1 MNRHTAPTTR
11 AALPLALLLAA
22 MAAFASLPAHAATA
36 PMPAMEGMDDM
47 PGMDMSGNMD
57 MPAHPT
63 PPPAGHTTPH
73 SLQSGAAHHAPTP
86 AHAAPQP
93 TTLPQRTLPSTG
105 RLGNIPP
112 HTPNTPRVN
121 LPALA
126 PSSQWPATPPSTPV
140 VHYVHNMPPVMD
152 HNTYFHVLME
162 QFEGRYTAGDS
173 LLRYS
178 GQSWFGTDH
187 DKLWIK
193 SEGTVDGHRHMSDG
207 DHEFLYDHAIST
219 YFDLQA
225 GVRLDLDSGPTRAWG
240 AVGVQG
246 LALYFFDVS
255 ATAYFNAQGVAGKL
269 EGSYDLLITNRLILQ
284 PQAEFN
290 FYSHTDAQRDV
301 SQGFSDIDAGLRLR
315 YEFKRKIAPYI
326 AVTYAGHYG
335 NTANHT
341 ANWRGTADNGPEDI
355 RFTFGVRTWF

>member
-1 MNRHTAPTTR
+1 MSTIPLPHTAV
-11 AALPLALLLAA
+11 LLGLLAA
-22 MAAFASLPAHAATA
+22 LTLPHPAHAA
-36 PMPAMEGMDDM
+36 PGMEGMDDM
-47 PGMDMSGNMD
+47 PGMDMSEGMD
-57 MPAHPT
+57 MPAHPA
-63 PPPAGHTTPH
+63 PPPAGRPVAHPAHTSAEHLPH
-73 SLQSGAAHHAPTP
+73 PHHATGAGAGAGAGAGG
-86 AHAAPQP
+86 AHTAQ
-93 TTLPQRTLPSTG
+93 TV
-105 RLGNIPP
+105 
-112 HTPNTPRVN
+112 RVN

-126 PSSQWPATPPSTPV
+126 PSSRWPATPPPV
-140 VHYVHNMPPVMD
+140 PAVHYVHNMPPVMD

-193 SEGTVDGHRHMSDG
+193 SEGTVDGHGHMTDG

-284 PQAEFN
+284 PQAELN
-290 FYSHTDAQRDV
+290 FYSHTDAQRNV

-335 NTANHT
+335 NTANHA

-355 RFTFGVRTWF
+355 RFTFGIRTWF

>member
-1 MNRHTAPTTR
+1 MTRYTPTAF
-11 AALPLALLLAA
+11 AALLLVL
-22 MAAFASLPAHAATA
+22 SGLVLHLSAHAATPHA
-36 PMPAMEGMDDM
+36 MPAMEGMEDM
-47 PGMDMSGNMD
+47 PGMDMEDDADTQPPAPGTHSTAQHKNTAPHEPQHTSLPPPRAASSNTTGTGTGNTH
-57 MPAHPT
+57 AHP
-63 PPPAGHTTPH
+63 PK
-73 SLQSGAAHHAPTP
+73 QGAFHI
-86 AHAAPQP
+86 
-93 TTLPQRTLPSTG
+93 S
-105 RLGNIPP
+105 
-112 HTPNTPRVN
+112 

-126 PSSQWPATPPSTPV
+126 PSREWPAAPPPIPTV
-140 VHYVHNMPPVMD
+140 RYVHNMPPVMD

-193 SEGTVDGHRHMSDG
+193 SEGTVDGHRHMTDG

-219 YFDLQA
+219 YFDVQA

-284 PQAEFN
+284 PQAELN

-301 SQGFSDIDAGLRLR
+301 SRGFSDIDAGLRLR

-335 NTANHT
+335 NTANHS
-341 ANWRGTADNGPEDI
+341 NWHGTADNGPEDI

>member
-1 MNRHTAPTTR
+1 M
-11 AALPLALLLAA
+11 
-22 MAAFASLPAHAATA
+22 
-36 PMPAMEGMDDM
+36 
-47 PGMDMSGNMD
+47 
-57 MPAHPT
+57 
-63 PPPAGHTTPH
+63 
-73 SLQSGAAHHAPTP
+73 
-86 AHAAPQP
+86 
-93 TTLPQRTLPSTG
+93 
-105 RLGNIPP
+105 
-112 HTPNTPRVN
+112 RVN

-126 PSSQWPATPPSTPV
+126 PSSRWPATPPPV
-140 VHYVHNMPPVMD
+140 PAVHYVHNMPPVMD

-193 SEGTVDGHRHMSDG
+193 SEGTVDGHGQMTDG

-284 PQAEFN
+284 PQAELN
-290 FYSHTDAQRDV
+290 FYSHTDAQRNV

-335 NTANHT
+335 NTANHA

>member
-1 MNRHTAPTTR
+1 MIR
-11 AALPLALLLAA
+11 AASKSCVALLVGLSSFYPTVATYAA
-22 MAAFASLPAHAATA
+22 DAHA
-36 PMPAMEGMDDM
+36 MPAMAGMDDM
-47 PGMDMSGNMD
+47 GDMQGMDMGDEKST
-57 MPAHPT
+57 MPS
-63 PPPAGHTTPH
+63 PPPQQPRAQAPH
-73 SLQSGAAHHAPTP
+73 GSKNNLPST
-86 AHAAPQP
+86 
-93 TTLPQRTLPSTG
+93 PQRTSASMAAGGQTHAQG
-105 RLGNIPP
+105 Q
-112 HTPNTPRVN
+112 NTHHMPMHVT

-126 PSSQWPATPPSTPV
+126 PSEQWPATPPITPA
-140 VHYVHNMPPVMD
+140 VHYIHNMPPVMD

-162 QFEGRYTAGDS
+162 QFEGRYTAGNS

-178 GQSWFGTDH
+178 GQSWFGTDYN
-187 DKLWIK
+187 KLWIK
-193 SEGTVDGHRHMSDG
+193 SEGTVDGHGHMSDG
-207 DHEFLYDHAIST
+207 DHEFLYDHVIST
-219 YFDLQA
+219 YFDVQT

-284 PQAEFN
+284 PQAELN
-290 FYSHTDAQRDV
+290 FYSHTDAQRNV
-301 SQGFSDIDAGLRLR
+301 SRGFSDIDAGLRLR

-335 NTANHT
+335 NTANRA
-341 ANWRGTADNGPEDI
+341 ANGHGAADNGVEDI

>member
-1 MNRHTAPTTR
+1 MSRYTP
-11 AALPLALLLAA
+11 AACAALLLLGINLPNTGPARAASPQSA
-22 MAAFASLPAHAATA
+22 MAGMAG
-36 PMPAMEGMDDM
+36 MEDM
-47 PGMDMSGNMD
+47 PGMDMSEGMD
-57 MPAHPT
+57 MPAHP
-63 PPPAGHTTPH
+63 
-73 SLQSGAAHHAPTP
+73 
-86 AHAAPQP
+86 APQP
-93 TTLPQRTLPSTG
+93 TTHGAAHPAAPSHTAAPPAPTTHASTPHPATSATSGVSTQPPAPATFRVSLPPLT
-105 RLGNIPP
+105 
-112 HTPNTPRVN
+112 
-121 LPALA
+121 
-126 PSSQWPATPPSTPV
+126 PSSQWPATPPATPV

-152 HNTYFHVLME
+152 HSTYFHVLME

-301 SQGFSDIDAGLRLR
+301 SRGFSDIDAGLRLR

-335 NTANHT
+335 NTANRRP
-341 ANWRGTADNGPEDI
+341 NWHGTADNGPEDI

>member
-1 MNRHTAPTTR
+1 MTRRYTTAY
-11 AALPLALLLAA
+11 AALVLTLAFHQPAFAAPALAA
-22 MAAFASLPAHAATA
+22 HKHT
-36 PMPAMEGMDDM
+36 MPAMDGMEDM
-47 PGMDMSGNMD
+47 PGMDMGDDMD
-57 MPAHPT
+57 MTA
-63 PPPAGHTTPH
+63 PPPAHKVQHPITASP
-73 SLQSGAAHHAPTP
+73 
-86 AHAAPQP
+86 HAA
-93 TTLPQRTLPSTG
+93 TSNKVTAGSLHE
-105 RLGNIPP
+105 
-112 HTPNTPRVN
+112 HTHGTFHTS

-126 PSSQWPATPPSTPV
+126 PSSQWPSAPPPIPKV
-140 VHYVHNMPPVMD
+140 RYVHDMPPVMD

-193 SEGTVDGHRHMSDG
+193 SEGTVDGHRHMTDG

-219 YFDLQA
+219 YFDVQA

-284 PQAEFN
+284 PQAELN
-290 FYSHTDAQRDV
+290 FYSHTDAERNV
-301 SQGFSDIDAGLRLR
+301 SRGFSDIDAGLRLR

-341 ANWRGTADNGPEDI
+341 SNWRGSADNGAEDI